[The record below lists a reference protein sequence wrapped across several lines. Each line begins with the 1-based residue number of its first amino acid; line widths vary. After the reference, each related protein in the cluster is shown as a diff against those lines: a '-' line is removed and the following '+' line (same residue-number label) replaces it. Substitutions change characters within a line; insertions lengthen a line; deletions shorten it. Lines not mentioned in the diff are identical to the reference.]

1 MSNSESKKKE
11 NGVVTFPARVCSGKR
26 KNGPDAVSHNA

>member
-11 NGVVTFPARVCSGKR
+11 NGVVTFPAVECFEKR
-26 KNGPDAVSHNA
+26 KNQPNAVSHNA

>member
-11 NGVVTFPARVCSGKR
+11 NVTPTSLCPEHVGKR
-26 KNGPDAVSHNA
+26 KNPPDAVSHNA